1 MSREFEGRTAVI
13 TGAGTGIGAA
23 TAEELARSGARV
35 ILVSR
40 KADRLEQTAKRLR
53 DEGHDALALAA
64 DITDPTLLVRLA
76 ELAPEVDILVNNAA
90 VFASYGPV
98 EEVPQDE
105 IDALFD
111 VDLRAVLIL
120 VRFVLPGM
128 KRRSFGRII
137 NIGSVAG
144 SLGAAGQVAY
154 STAKCAL
161 EGMTRAVASECSR
174 QGVTCNLVEPGL
186 IATERVT
193 QEIPEEIRDHLI
205 RATPVARAGSA
216 EEVAYAVAFL
226 ATQDAAF
233 ITGATLPVGGGIGL
247 GIR

>member
-1 MSREFEGRTAVI
+1 VSREFEGRTAVI